1 MRDILEKY
9 EQRKLGLVEILYFY
23 VFKIYRQNQT

>member
-9 EQRKLGLVEILYFY
+9 EQRKLVLVETLYFY